1 MIGFVGLSHL
11 GLIYSLATAA
21 KGFDVVAYNHDGTLT
36 AQCAAGK
43 FPIDEPGFSELF
55 DEHRARIRYTSDE
68 TALAECE
75 LVFYSLDV
83 RTNERNESDLG
94 ALTALIRATAP
105 KLSPGTIAVI
115 LSQVSPGY
123 MRQLRTELRELS
135 PADFYYQVETLIFGR
150 AVERAMQPE
159 RFMVGAYDRAR
170 SLPVPLQAWHA
181 AFKCPVLVMGLESA
195 ELAKIAIN
203 LFLVSTVATTNTLA
217 EICEAIGADW
227 NEIVPALQ
235 LDRRIGPHAYLKPGL
250 GIGGGNLERDLVTVQ
265 SLAARHG
272 TEAGIVTAWQRN
284 SRHRRDWAIRQIE
297 RAFPSKEHQAVLAV
311 WGFAYKVD
319 THSTK
324 NSPSI
329 ELMRALRR
337 HRIRAHD
344 PAAQIDAVEFPH
356 VTIFSSPLAA
366 AEGADALLVMTP
378 WSSYASL
385 PVKELRKVL
394 RGRIIIDPYAILDEA
409 QCRDVGF
416 EYQRLGNRTFP
427 KMVRKNA
434 DDGTAL

>member
-11 GLIYSLATAA
+11 GLTYSLATSA
-21 KGFDVVAYNHDGTLT
+21 KGFDVVAYDPDATLT
-36 AQCAAGK
+36 ARCTAGK
-43 FPIDEPGFSELF
+43 FPVDEPGFTELF
-55 DEHRARIRYTSDE
+55 AQHRARIRYTSDK

-83 RTNERNESDLG
+83 GTNEHNESDV
-94 ALTALIRATAP
+94 APLTVLVRATAP
-105 KLSPGTIAVI
+105 KLSHGTIAVV

-123 MRQLRTELRELS
+123 TRQIRTELRELS
-135 PADFYYQVETLIFGR
+135 SANFYYQVETLIFGR

-159 RFMVGAYDRAR
+159 RFIVGAANPSQ
-170 SLPVPLQAWHA
+170 SLPASLQGWHA
-181 AFKCPVLVMGLESA
+181 AFKCPVLVMRLESA

-203 LFLVSTVATTNTLA
+203 FFLVSTIATTNTLA

-235 LDRRIGPHAYLKPGL
+235 LDRRIGPHAYLQPGL
-250 GIGGGNLERDLVTVQ
+250 GIAGGNLERDLVTVQ

-284 SRHRRDWAIRQIE
+284 SRHRRDWAVRKIQC
-297 RAFPSKEHQAVLAV
+297 AFPTEKDEAVLAV
-311 WGFAYKVD
+311 WGFAYKAD

-324 NSPSI
+324 NSPSV
-329 ELMRALRR
+329 ELMRALRG

-344 PAAQIDAVEFPH
+344 PVARLDVAEFPH
-356 VTIFSSPLAA
+356 VEIFSSPLEA

-378 WSSYASL
+378 WDSYCSF
-385 PVKELRKVL
+385 PVSELRKLL
-394 RGRIIIDPYAILDEA
+394 RGRVIIDPYAILDET
-409 QCRDVGF
+409 QCRDLGF
-416 EYQRLGNRTFP
+416 EYHRLGN
-427 KMVRKNA
+427 
-434 DDGTAL
+434 

>member
-1 MIGFVGLSHL
+1 MIGFIGLSHL

-21 KGFDVVAYNHDGTLT
+21 KGFDVVAYDPDGTLT
-36 AQCAAGK
+36 AKCTAGK
-43 FPIDEPGFSELF
+43 FPIEEPGLSELF
-55 DEHRARIRYTSDE
+55 VQHRARICYTSDE
-68 TALAECE
+68 TALAKCK

-83 RTNERNESDLG
+83 VTNERNESDPTP
-94 ALTALIRATAP
+94 LTALIRATAP
-105 KLSPGTIAVI
+105 KLSPGTIAVV

-123 MRQLRTELRELS
+123 TRQLSTELRELS
-135 PADFYYQVETLIFGR
+135 PANFYYQVETLIFGR

-159 RFMVGAYDRAR
+159 RFIVGTDDPGG
-170 SLPVPLQAWHA
+170 SLPAPLQAWHA
-181 AFKCPVLVMGLESA
+181 AFKCPVLVMRLESA

-203 LFLVSTVATTNTLA
+203 FFLVSTLTTTNTLA

-250 GIGGGNLERDLVTVQ
+250 GIAGGNLERDLVTVQ
-265 SLAARHG
+265 SLAAQHG

-284 SRHRRDWAIRQIE
+284 SSHRRDWAIRQIQG
-297 RAFPSKEHQAVLAV
+297 AFPPENDRAVLAV

-329 ELMRALRR
+329 ELMRALPG

-344 PAAQIDAVEFPH
+344 PIAQLDTAEFPH
-356 VTIFSSPLAA
+356 VTVVSSPLEAA
-366 AEGADALLVMTP
+366 AGADALVVMTP
-378 WSSYASL
+378 WPSYASL
-385 PVKELRKVL
+385 SAKEIQKLL
-394 RGRIIIDPYAILDEA
+394 RGRVIIDPYAILDEA
-409 QCRDVGF
+409 QWRDLGF
-416 EYQRLGNRTFP
+416 EYHRLGI
-427 KMVRKNA
+427 
-434 DDGTAL
+434 